1 MPSCLANFNMYIFCL
16 CVCTRTHI
24 CAGVETRGRCQVSCS
39 FLLISVNQGH
49 AGPGSCF
56 YSVSFF
62 LLHLFSVCAH
72 VLQCA
77 CGSQKTTMG
86 VSSFLHLAL
95 STFTH

>member
-1 MPSCLANFNMYIFCL
+1 M
-16 CVCTRTHI
+16 
-24 CAGVETRGRCQVSCS
+24 SCS

-49 AGPGSCF
+49 AGPSSLVF
-56 YSVSFF
+56 VLFHFF

-77 CGSQKTTMG
+77 CGSQRTTMG
-86 VSSFLHLAL
+86 VSSLLHLAI